1 MSIYSTNI
9 SSVGQEG
16 YLSNQLF
23 LCRVKDEIFKYRI
36 SDDAAQS
43 TQTFLTPQYNDEGK
57 AFVECEGR
65 RKTSTATVKVIK
77 PGEHFGGQFFT
88 TKKFFSPCIFD

>member
-1 MSIYSTNI
+1 M
-9 SSVGQEG
+9 
-16 YLSNQLF
+16 
-23 LCRVKDEIFKYRI
+23 CRVKDEIFKYRI

-65 RKTSTATVKVIK
+65 RKTSTATVKVTK

-88 TKKFFSPCIFD
+88 TKKFFSMYIGLIRKHRGFSFMQYYC